1 MFAFSD
7 ERGVSLI
14 EIMLALTILA
24 TALLAMG
31 GLMLAVA
38 QHTKQATAAGYRSA
52 AATSAVAWVQGIPW
66 DSLDAWASCSSD
78 TMGVFRYDRC
88 LTVRA
93 VGRLSQRLRLLL
105 RRERPPR
112 HPPVPRRPRRKL
124 RRRLPPGRPQVGRI
138 NPRE

>member
-7 ERGVSLI
+7 KRGVSLI

-88 LTVRA
+88 LTVLTLSPKLKRA
-93 VGRLSQRLRLLL
+93 TVAIQATGALSIRPDTIVVDRNKPRLLSPL
-105 RRERPPR
+105 TP
-112 HPPVPRRPRRKL
+112 
-124 RRRLPPGRPQVGRI
+124 
-138 NPRE
+138 